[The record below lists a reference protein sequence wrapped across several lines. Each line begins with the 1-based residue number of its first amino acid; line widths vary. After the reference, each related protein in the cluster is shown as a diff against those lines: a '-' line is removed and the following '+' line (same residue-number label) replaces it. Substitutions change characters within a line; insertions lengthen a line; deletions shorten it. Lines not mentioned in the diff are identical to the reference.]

1 MKSSLRILILAA
13 VVVSLAACSG
23 APQIR
28 IGPTDEPPGVGEKAE
43 RGYAASEPVIA
54 ALEAFRTDHGAYPE
68 LMVYLV
74 PNYLPVLWT
83 GGEDLDY
90 SYSTS
95 DSSFTFSFHY
105 IGPGMNTCTYKP
117 DANWR
122 CSGAY

>member
-1 MKSSLRILILAA
+1 MKSSLRVLMF
-13 VVVSLAACSG
+13 VVFATSLGACSG
-23 APQIR
+23 VPQIS

-54 ALEAFRTDHGAYPE
+54 ALEEFRKDHGEYPE
-68 LMVYLV
+68 LVAYLV
-74 PNYLPVLWT
+74 PDYLPVLWT

-95 DSSFTFSFHY
+95 DGSFAFSFHY
-105 IGPGMNTCTYKP
+105 RGPGMNTCKYKP
-117 DANWR
+117 DAEWH